1 MEAAHS
7 LKASRSLQSG
17 SRRSTFRTKKRQSLQ
32 ALQHLRTRASRS
44 LGNWKRK
51 SNVDARSPY
60 EVVLLE
66 RGLGLD
72 CGGVVVSYHSD
83 CSSYKKLIAWIR
95 QFTLIETETIDG
107 SLIDL
112 NDNVHYRTLTF

>member
-1 MEAAHS
+1 M
-7 LKASRSLQSG
+7 
-17 SRRSTFRTKKRQSLQ
+17 
-32 ALQHLRTRASRS
+32 RTRASRS

-83 CSSYKKLIAWIR
+83 CSSYKKLLAWIR